1 MFMKKIFHPALAASM
16 ALLGGIAVAAPAA
29 PLPVRGTITA
39 VNGSTLAITETSG
52 AKVSVQ
58 LAPNAAVVDLLPSSL
73 ADVKAGSYIG
83 TAAIREPSGTYR
95 AMELQVFPESMR
107 GVGLGTRRWN
117 LKPHSTMTNGTVGGL
132 TSAGGTVSAVNGS
145 GNLTLTVNDGKSTK
159 TVLVPA
165 GVPVVTYA
173 PGTTA
178 DLQPGA
184 HVIFFPTKAAGGTL
198 TTSRINVGKNGLVPP
213 M

>member
-1 MFMKKIFHPALAASM
+1 MKKTFYPALAVAT
-16 ALLGGIAVAAPAA
+16 ALLGGIACAAPA

-39 VNGSTLAITETSG
+39 VKGSTLAITEPSG

-58 LAPNAAVVDLLPSSL
+58 LAANAKVIEILPSSL
-73 ADVKAGSYIG
+73 TDVKAGSYIG
-83 TAAIREPSGTYR
+83 TAAIREPNGTYR
-95 AMELQVFPESMR
+95 AMELQVFPQSMR

-117 LKPHSTMTNGTVGGL
+117 LKPHSTMTNGTVGRI
-132 TSAGGTVSAVNGS
+132 TSAEGTVSAVNGS
-145 GNLTLTVNDGKSTK
+145 ANLTLTVNDGSGSKK
-159 TVLVPA
+159 VLVPA

-173 PGTTA
+173 PGTSA

-184 HVIFFPTKAAGGTL
+184 HVIFFPTKATDGSF